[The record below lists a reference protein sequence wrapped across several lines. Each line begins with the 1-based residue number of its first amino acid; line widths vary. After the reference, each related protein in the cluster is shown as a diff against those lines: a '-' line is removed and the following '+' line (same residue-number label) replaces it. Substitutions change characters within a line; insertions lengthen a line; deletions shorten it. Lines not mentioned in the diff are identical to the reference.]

1 MKTRSFTLFLLAIIV
16 FIAGCVGQGGGGGG
30 AGTCGS
36 NPGGANEVH
45 VTEFSPSFN
54 EFETGEQMDLIFSIK
69 NSGSLQATDVNYYL
83 FGLSVPEW
91 TIESSGV
98 PTPAVGPIPGPN
110 LEPPDPSSNIGGD
123 EESVEWQITHT
134 ISRGVVV
141 PYTMEARAY
150 FSYTTTSENNIKI
163 ATDNYI
169 KSLPKEQQ
177 NGFKNSLGITT
188 SIPSRGPLT
197 VSVQSDK
204 KIFKGATVSIDVEI
218 IIEDKGGGTV
228 SDALPP
234 AGKPNVIPRVS
245 VSSPGRSITCT
256 IPLTN
261 VKLIGGKKVIHCDL
275 PVNTLSNI
283 GWESI
288 PVSIGMKY
296 IYYVGQCTTVNVVPP
311 T

>member
-16 FIAGCVGQGGGGGG
+16 VIAGCVGQGGGGGG

-54 EFETGEQMDLIFSIK
+54 EFETGEEMDLVFSIK
-69 NSGSLQATDVNYYL
+69 NSGSLQATGVNYYL
-83 FGLSVPEW
+83 FGLSRPEW
-91 TIESSGV
+91 TILPS
-98 PTPAVGPIPGPN
+98 VGPIVGSN

-134 ISRGVVV
+134 TPRGVVV
-141 PYTMEARAY
+141 PYTMEARTY

-177 NGFKNSLGITT
+177 NGFKNGLGITT
-188 SIPSRGPLT
+188 SIPSRGHLT

-204 KIFKGATVSIDVEI
+204 KIFKTVPVSIDI
-218 IIEDKGGGTV
+218 DITIEDRCGGTV

-234 AGKPNVIPRVS
+234 AGKPNVIPIVS
-245 VSSPGRSITCT
+245 VSSPGRAITCT
-256 IPLTN
+256 SSLTS
-261 VKLIGGKKVIHCDL
+261 VKLIGGKKVLHCDL
-275 PVNTLSNI
+275 PVSGLSNI

-288 PVSIGMKY
+288 PVSIGMNY
-296 IYYVGQCTTVNVVPP
+296 IYYVGQCTTVNVIPP